1 MNMQISPQ
9 DDQEI
14 HKIDIKNCKIDE
26 ASTSEEAGTSRMVE
40 MSTAKSPQYENAQAS
55 EVEAQNPQTADVQA
69 GTQERRPLSDK
80 DEELHH
86 RVQSTDER
94 VSASSLICGYVVT
107 CTQGVWITRE
117 SMMTGL
123 FEAKMCSEERGICFG
138 SPGFLLADLQ
148 WHLRVATEYLC
159 PVSWYAYAAGS
170 CSSSPCPTSAQ
181 VRVKQTRQLRYEM
194 LSLVIPTPCLHEI

>member
-1 MNMQISPQ
+1 
-9 DDQEI
+9 
-14 HKIDIKNCKIDE
+14 
-26 ASTSEEAGTSRMVE
+26 
-40 MSTAKSPQYENAQAS
+40 
-55 EVEAQNPQTADVQA
+55 
-69 GTQERRPLSDK
+69 
-80 DEELHH
+80 
-86 RVQSTDER
+86 
-94 VSASSLICGYVVT
+94 
-107 CTQGVWITRE
+107 
-117 SMMTGL
+117 MMTGL

-148 WHLRVATEYLC
+148 WHVSREGSNPVASKLPIPTLVLYQLYVRYSLDLIKKNVFFQIFFKVLFSGPWSATSVSIFFMQLRVATEYLC